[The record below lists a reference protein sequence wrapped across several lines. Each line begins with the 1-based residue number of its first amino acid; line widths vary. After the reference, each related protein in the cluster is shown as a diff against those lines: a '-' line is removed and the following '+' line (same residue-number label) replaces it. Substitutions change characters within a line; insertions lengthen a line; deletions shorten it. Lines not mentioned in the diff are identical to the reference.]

1 MQIQFDQKIP
11 TKLLSGTHSSSI
23 TDFLINDCWTISQ
36 HHHHRQTMQNGMA
49 PEGSKVSTIDNS
61 IFQLKRTGG
70 T

>member
-1 MQIQFDQKIP
+1 MQIQFDTKIP
-11 TKLLSGTHSSSI
+11 IKLISGTHSSI
-23 TDFLINDCWTISQ
+23 TDFLINNCWTISQ
-36 HHHHRQTMQNGMA
+36 HHHHRQTMRNGMA